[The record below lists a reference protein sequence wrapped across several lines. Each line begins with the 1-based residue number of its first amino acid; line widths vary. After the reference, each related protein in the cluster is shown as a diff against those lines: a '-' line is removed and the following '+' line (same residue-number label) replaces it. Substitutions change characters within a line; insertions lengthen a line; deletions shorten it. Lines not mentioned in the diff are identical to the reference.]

1 MTKQNCPLKNV
12 SETERLVAG
21 LLGAALLASSLRIN
35 KPFRFLAAALLF
47 YRAFTGNC
55 KGYELLG
62 VNLAEPPACDSK

>member
-1 MTKQNCPLKNV
+1 MTNQNCPIKNV

-21 LLGAALLASSLRIN
+21 ILGVALLASSLRIS
-35 KPFRFLAAALLF
+35 KPFRFLGAALLF

-62 VNLAEPPACDSK
+62 INLAEPSAHDSK